1 MTQPSPTALRVARVE
16 LNAPPV
22 NSLGIALRKHI
33 VESIRAAE
41 ADPHVAAIVLIGTD
55 KGFSAGA
62 DVAEFGTL
70 MQFEEPM
77 LRSVITVIEACQKP
91 VVAALSGVALGGGL
105 ELALGCHAR
114 VALAS
119 ARLGTPEI
127 QLGLIPG
134 SGATQKLPRL
144 MGADRALAMMSSG
157 QAQTAEQL
165 SDSGLLDQ
173 VAQQDLWAAAST
185 LALELAQQALPLP
198 RARDRTVDAATV
210 DQAVEKA
217 SARLNKRQR
226 AQPAY
231 LALMDAV
238 RASALPFDEGM
249 QRERELFLSLMQ
261 SSEAAALRYQF
272 RVQRESARLPVN
284 LSAAPRVFDHVAVI
298 GAGTMGTG
306 IAIAA
311 LEAGLQVSLLEQSAD
326 ALERGS
332 SRIAEH
338 FASRVKAGKV
348 DAAKAERL
356 LGRLTA
362 TLDWPSLQAADVVI
376 EAVFEDLAVK
386 QSVFRLIDQHARV
399 GAVLATNTSYLD
411 IDAIASVTS
420 RPQDVLGLHFFSPA
434 NVMKLLE
441 VVQGK
446 GSAADAMATAMALG
460 KQLKKIPILCGNAF
474 GFIGNRIYNAYRK
487 QCEFMLEDGAWPE
500 DVDQALTDF
509 GFAMGPFAV
518 ADLSGLDIA
527 WRMRQANAAT
537 RDPRERYV
545 HILDRL
551 CEMGRMGRKTQA
563 GYYTYADGKPS
574 PTTDDVVRGIIERA
588 GAERGIERSPL
599 SAEVIQRRA
608 LLAMVNEAALLF
620 AEGVAH
626 RAGDIDVVLVN
637 GYGFPAWVGGPVHW
651 ARSQPRSSLE
661 QELDQLTAAS
671 GFGAVRATSAMLD
684 RLLD

>member
-1 MTQPSPTALRVARVE
+1 MSQPTPTTLRVERIE

-22 NSLGIALRKHI
+22 NSLGIALRRHI
-33 VESIRAAE
+33 VDAVRAAE
-41 ADPHVAAIVLIGTD
+41 ADPEVAAIVLIGND
-55 KGFSAGA
+55 KAFSAGA
-62 DVAEFGTL
+62 DVSEFGTPL
-70 MQFEEPM
+70 QFEAPM
-77 LRSVITVIEACQKP
+77 LRDVIATLEGCKKP

-114 VALAS
+114 VALTT

-144 MGADRALAMMSSG
+144 MGPEKALAMMLSG
-157 QAQTAEQL
+157 QPQAAADL
-165 SDSGLLDQ
+165 LASGLLDQ
-173 VAQQDLWAAAST
+173 VVTQDLWAAASA
-185 LALELAQQALPLP
+185 LALALAQDGKVLP
-198 RARDRTVDAATV
+198 RARDRSVDAAAGQAAV
-210 DQAVEKA
+210 DQA
-217 SARLNKRQR
+217 SSRFNQRQR

-231 LALMDAV
+231 QALLDAV
-238 RASALPFDEGM
+238 LASALPFDAGM

-261 SSEAAALRYQF
+261 SGEAAALRYQF
-272 RVQRESARLPVN
+272 RVQRESAKLPAH
-284 LSAAPRVFDHVAVI
+284 LSAEPRALERVAVI
-298 GAGTMGTG
+298 GAGTMGSG
-306 IAIAA
+306 IAMAA
-311 LEAGLQVSLLEQSAD
+311 LEAGLQVSLLEQSGD
-326 ALERGS
+326 ALARGS
-332 SRIAEH
+332 ARIAEH

-356 LGRLTA
+356 LGCLTA
-362 TLDWPSLQAADVVI
+362 TQEWPALQAVDVVI

-386 QSVFRLIDQHARV
+386 QSVFRQIDQYARP

-441 VVQGK
+441 VVQGSD
-446 GSAADAMATAMALG
+446 SAPDVIATGMALG
-460 KQLKKIPILCGNAF
+460 RLLKKTPILCGNAF

-500 DVDQALTDF
+500 DVDRALTDF

-563 GYYTYADGKPS
+563 GYYIYADGKPS
-574 PTTDDVVRGIIERA
+574 PATDEVVREVIVQA
-588 GAERGIERSPL
+588 ATERGIERAPL
-599 SAEVIQRRA
+599 KADAIQRRA

-620 AEGVAH
+620 SEGVAH

-637 GYGFPAWVGGPVHW
+637 GYGFPSWVGGPVHW
-651 ARSQPRSSLE
+651 ARTQPRARLE
-661 QELDQLTAAS
+661 QELDQLIATN
-671 GFGAVRATSAMLD
+671 GFGAVRATPAMLD

>member
-1 MTQPSPTALRVARVE
+1 MTQPSPTALRVERIE

-22 NSLGIALRKHI
+22 NSLGIALRRHI
-33 VESIRAAE
+33 VDAVRAAE
-41 ADPHVAAIVLIGTD
+41 ADPAVAAIVLIGSD
-55 KGFSAGA
+55 KAFSAGA
-62 DVAEFGTL
+62 DVSEFGTPL
-70 MQFEEPM
+70 QFEAPM
-77 LRSVITVIEACQKP
+77 LRDVIATLEGCSKP
-91 VVAALSGVALGGGL
+91 VVAAISGVALGGGL

-114 VALAS
+114 VALTS

-144 MGADRALAMMSSG
+144 MGPEKALAMMLSG
-157 QAQTAEQL
+157 QPQAATDL
-165 SDSGLLDQ
+165 SASGLLDQ
-173 VAQQDLWAAAST
+173 VVPQDLWAAASA
-185 LALELAQQALPLP
+185 LALAQAGAPLP
-198 RARDRTVDAATV
+198 RARDRSVDAAAGQAAV
-210 DQAVEKA
+210 DQA
-217 SARLNKRQR
+217 SARFNQRQR

-231 LALMDAV
+231 QALVDAV
-238 RASALPFDEGM
+238 QASALPFDAGM

-261 SSEAAALRYQF
+261 SGEAAALRYQF
-272 RVQRESARLPVN
+272 RVQRESAKLPAH
-284 LSAAPRVFDHVAVI
+284 LSAEPRALERVAVI
-298 GAGTMGTG
+298 GAGTMGSG

-311 LEAGLQVSLLEQSAD
+311 LEAGLQVSLLEQSGD
-326 ALERGS
+326 ALARGS
-332 SRIAEH
+332 ARIAEH

-356 LGRLTA
+356 LGCLTA
-362 TLDWPSLQAADVVI
+362 TLEWSALQAVDVVI

-386 QSVFRLIDQHARV
+386 QSVFRQIDQHARA

-441 VVQGK
+441 VVQGSD
-446 GSAADAMATAMALG
+446 SAPDVIATGMALG
-460 KQLKKIPILCGNAF
+460 RQLKKTPILCGNAF

-500 DVDQALTDF
+500 DVDRALTDF

-527 WRMRQANAAT
+527 WRMRQANAAS

-551 CEMGRMGRKTQA
+551 CELGRMGRKTQA
-563 GYYTYADGKPS
+563 GYYSYADGKPS
-574 PTTDDVVRGIIERA
+574 PATDEVVREVIVQA
-588 GAERGIERSPL
+588 AAARGIERVPL
-599 SAEVIQRRA
+599 KADEIQRRA

-620 AEGVAH
+620 SEGVAH

-637 GYGFPAWVGGPVHW
+637 GYGFPSWVGGPVHW
-651 ARSQPRSSLE
+651 ARTQPRARLE
-661 QELDQLTAAS
+661 QALDQLIAAN
-671 GFGAVRATSAMLD
+671 GFGAVRATPAMLD
-684 RLLD
+684 RLFG

>member
-1 MTQPSPTALRVARVE
+1 L
-16 LNAPPV
+16 
-22 NSLGIALRKHI
+22 H
-33 VESIRAAE
+33 
-41 ADPHVAAIVLIGTD
+41 
-55 KGFSAGA
+55 
-62 DVAEFGTL
+62 
-70 MQFEEPM
+70 
-77 LRSVITVIEACQKP
+77 
-91 VVAALSGVALGGGL
+91 
-105 ELALGCHAR
+105 
-114 VALAS
+114 
-119 ARLGTPEI
+119 
-127 QLGLIPG
+127 
-134 SGATQKLPRL
+134 
-144 MGADRALAMMSSG
+144 
-157 QAQTAEQL
+157 
-165 SDSGLLDQ
+165 
-173 VAQQDLWAAAST
+173 
-185 LALELAQQALPLP
+185 
-198 RARDRTVDAATV
+198 
-210 DQAVEKA
+210 
-217 SARLNKRQR
+217 
-226 AQPAY
+226 
-231 LALMDAV
+231 
-238 RASALPFDEGM
+238 
-249 QRERELFLSLMQ
+249 
-261 SSEAAALRYQF
+261 
-272 RVQRESARLPVN
+272 
-284 LSAAPRVFDHVAVI
+284 
-298 GAGTMGTG
+298 
-306 IAIAA
+306 
-311 LEAGLQVSLLEQSAD
+311 
-326 ALERGS
+326 
-332 SRIAEH
+332 
-338 FASRVKAGKV
+338 
-348 DAAKAERL
+348 
-356 LGRLTA
+356 A

-386 QSVFRLIDQHARV
+386 QSVFRLIDQHARL

-411 IDAIASVTS
+411 IDEIAAVVS
-420 RPQDVLGLHFFSPA
+420 RPQDVLGVHFFSPA

-446 GSAADAMATAMALG
+446 DSAADAMATAMALG

-500 DVDQALTDF
+500 DVDHALTDF

-527 WRMRQANAAT
+527 WRMRQANAAS

-563 GYYTYADGKPS
+563 GYYTYTDGKPS

-661 QELDQLTAAS
+661 LELDHLTESS
-671 GFGAVRATSAMLD
+671 GFGAVRATPDMLS